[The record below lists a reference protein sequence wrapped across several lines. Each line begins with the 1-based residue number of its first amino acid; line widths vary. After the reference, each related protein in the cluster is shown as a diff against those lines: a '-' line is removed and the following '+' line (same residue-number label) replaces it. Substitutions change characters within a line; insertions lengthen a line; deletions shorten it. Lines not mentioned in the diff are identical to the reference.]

1 MPDDENF
8 EQYKFNLISRMAFL
22 AVLFLCISFVV
33 LSIYGATRLYYRGDN
48 IAMIKGLNS
57 KIAQQGL
64 IIKSL
69 NEKIEIAESGTRV
82 AWAEAQ
88 KLRRAHKWVG
98 IFRSV
103 LPECVDDNWNG
114 EVKNEN
120 KNP

>member
-1 MPDDENF
+1 MPEEEDF
-8 EQYKFNLISRMAFL
+8 EQYEFGLINRVIVL
-22 AVLFLCISFVV
+22 AILLIAVSVVV
-33 LSIYGATRLYYRGDN
+33 LSIYGATRLYYRGDD
-48 IAMIKGLNS
+48 IAMVKGLNS

-114 EVKNEN
+114 EVKE
-120 KNP
+120 KK